1 MNGTVKTISVFEI
14 SNPVYVKVKS
24 AEFVVLNTKIA
35 FAGNAYVQLSVKV
48 Y

>member
-1 MNGTVKTISVFEI
+1 MYGTVKTIPVFEI
-14 SNPVYVKVKS
+14 FKPVYVKVNI